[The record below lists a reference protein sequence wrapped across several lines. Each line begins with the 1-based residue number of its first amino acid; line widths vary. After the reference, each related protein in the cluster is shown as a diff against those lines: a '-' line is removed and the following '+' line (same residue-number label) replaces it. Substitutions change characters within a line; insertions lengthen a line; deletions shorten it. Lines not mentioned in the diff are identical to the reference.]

1 MNREK
6 LLPLG
11 SVVYLKEGIIP
22 LMIGIRQPIVQLDK
36 GQCYFDYAGFS
47 QLTGI
52 NADEIAY
59 FNNEDIREV
68 IAEGYIGKEEDTILA
83 ALKDWREDTDIEK
96 GLVTKDKSENSI
108 DEQSFGF

>member
-1 MNREK
+1 MNKEE

-22 LMIGIRQPIVQLDK
+22 LMIGIRQPIVQLDTEK
-36 GQCYFDYAGFS
+36 CYFDYAAFS

-68 IAEGYIGKEEDTILA
+68 VAKGYIGDEEATILA
-83 ALKDWREDTDIEK
+83 ALKDWRENTDIEK
-96 GLVTKDKSENSI
+96 GLVTKNKSENSA
-108 DEQSFGF
+108 DGYSFGF